1 MDFVEDEDGYL
12 WIGTNKGLFRYN
24 GSVSIPY
31 YADAPG
37 ALTSDFIISLCADT
51 DHRLWVGTD
60 SGICLIRNGKVV
72 RTSPYGTDY
81 IFNLYNYSES
91 TLLFSTQETLYLYD
105 KESGIR
111 TPVIRE
117 EGYTMPSGIQRAGT
131 FLWVVFPAPV
141 MKVCRYDAN
150 FALQQQFLIPAGES
164 ATSIAFWEDTL
175 FLSTTRGFR
184 CFTADGRET
193 EVPPLLQAFAGKHV
207 AFLKYNSH
215 LDALNFGISGE
226 GVWIFR
232 NKGERLDKVWP
243 EEKLEG
249 RLYRAVTG
257 RSVLWLSQW
266 EGDLTALYGNDS
278 KGSLTIPDIGWGEV
292 LLGILPGPS
301 AGEAVL
307 VTTSS
312 LYLFNAVSSEFWKYR
327 LPSGHAIHSATRT
340 HAGDYVVLDQNSEIC
355 HLRLDGNRWIQVSCY
370 KTDFPASDIW
380 EDYEGNICTTRGELL
395 YWISSDGK
403 QGYKN
408 LGKQVDGIASAGQ
421 DGHIYLTGPAG
432 VFQMDLG
439 HKFVRL
445 PVDIPSPTCC
455 LQGKDG
461 TYYIGTAADGLF
473 LYKSSD
479 RSLRHISTENGLP
492 DRTIRG
498 LVEDSSGNIWIST
511 RNYVACLSRGSFRIS
526 VKDYSTRYPKNYS
539 RLCALALA
547 ESPEDELILFG
558 SDQSLSLV
566 YPSVKGEPS
575 DIPLSLDAVMVN
587 NSPVD
592 LASAA
597 PLTLPYDQ
605 NQLIFFYSG
614 MDFQRSSQ
622 LNYAYI
628 LEGYDNTWLNV
639 GRNLSATYAN
649 LPAGKYTFRAR
660 VYSPDGTLSP
670 SEIAFPFRVKPAP
683 WFSWPAILAYILLA
697 FFFLGALLRYYLYY
711 LRSREMALLAEADK
725 ALAESEHLIEEE
737 PSRKLLTCKDK
748 EFIGKMEKLVQ
759 DKLAEETFNATILSE
774 QLGMSYT
781 RFYVKVKELMG
792 VTPQEYITDARLS
805 LAKQLLESGDY
816 NVSEVCYQV
825 GFTSLP
831 GFSRSYKKRFGTPPS
846 DHLPK

>member
-1 MDFVEDEDGYL
+1 MEYVEDEDGYL

-37 ALTSDFIISLCADT
+37 ALTSDFILTLCADT

-81 IFNLYNYSES
+81 IFSLYNYSES
-91 TLLFSTQETLYLYD
+91 TLLFSTQDALYTYD
-105 KESGIR
+105 KESGVR
-111 TPVIRE
+111 TPVVRE
-117 EGYTMPSGIQRAGT
+117 EGYSMPSRLQRAGT
-131 FLWVVFPAPV
+131 SLWVVYPAPV
-141 MKVCRYDAN
+141 QKVCRYNAN
-150 FALQQQFLIPAGES
+150 FELQQQLSLPAGERV
-164 ATSIAFWEDTL
+164 TGIAFWEDTL

-193 EVPPLLQAFAGKHV
+193 EVPPLLQVFAGKHI
-207 AFLKYNSH
+207 AFLQYNPH
-215 LDALNFGISGE
+215 MDALNFGICGE
-226 GVWIFR
+226 GLWLFSE
-232 NKGERLDKVWP
+232 KGKSLDHLWP

-249 RLYRAVTG
+249 HAYNVVTG
-257 RSVLWLSQW
+257 RSVLWLYQW
-266 EGDLTALYGNDS
+266 EGDLTALYGIES
-278 KGSLTIPDIGWGEV
+278 RSSLSIPGIGWGEV
-292 LLGILPGPS
+292 LLSILPGPS
-301 AGEAVL
+301 ADEAVL
-307 VTTSS
+307 VTTSC
-312 LYLFNAVSSEFWKYR
+312 LYLFNTASNEFKSFH
-327 LPSGHAIHSATRT
+327 LPSGHAIRSAVRT
-340 HAGDYVVLDQNSEIC
+340 HSGDYVVLDKSSEIC
-355 HLRLDGNRWIQVSCY
+355 HLRLEGNRWTQIACY
-370 KTDFPASDIW
+370 RTDFPSTDIW

-408 LGKQVDGIASAGQ
+408 LGMQVDGIASTGQ
-421 DGHIYLTGPAG
+421 DGRIYLTGPVG

-445 PVDIPSPTCC
+445 PVNIPSPTCC

-473 LYKSSD
+473 LFKSSD
-479 RSLRHISTENGLP
+479 RSLRQISTGNGLP

-511 RNYVACLSRGSFRIS
+511 RNYIACLSRGSLRIS
-526 VKDYSTRYPKNYS
+526 VKDYSTQYPKNYS
-539 RLCALALA
+539 RLCALPLVDSS
-547 ESPEDELILFG
+547 EGELILFG

-566 YPSVKGEPS
+566 YPTLKGES
-575 DIPLSLDAVMVN
+575 SVIPLTLDAVLVN

-592 LASAA
+592 LASAT
-597 PLTLPYDQ
+597 PLTLRHDQ
-605 NQLIFFYSG
+605 NQLVFFYSG

-622 LNYAYI
+622 LNYAYF
-628 LEGYDNTWLNV
+628 LEGYDKTWLNV
-639 GRNLSATYAN
+639 GRNLDAMYAN
-649 LPAGKYTFRAR
+649 LPAGKYTFRVR
-660 VYSPDGTLSP
+660 VYAPDGTLSP
-670 SEIAFPFRVKPAP
+670 SEIAFPFRIKPAP
-683 WFSWPAILAYILLA
+683 WFSWPAILAYALLV
-697 FFFLGALLRYYLYY
+697 FMLLGALIKYYLYY

-737 PSRKLLTCKDK
+737 HIRKPLTGQDK
-748 EFIGKMEKLVQ
+748 EFIGKMEKMVRDHLS
-759 DKLAEETFNATILSE
+759 EETFNATVLSE

-781 RFYVKVKELMG
+781 RFYVKVKELLG
-792 VTPQEYITDARLS
+792 VTPQEYLTEARLS

-846 DHLPK
+846 EHLPK